1 MQPPRGF
8 RFKRDQRLLTGAAYS
23 RVFEKPRRSRDKCFT
38 VLARRTH
45 GDQPARLGLAISKKH
60 CRKATARNRIKRQV
74 RESFRMN
81 QDAVRSLDIVVIN
94 QPGAT
99 LATKQELKA
108 SLERHWRRLSDEA

>member
-1 MQPPRGF
+1 
-8 RFKRDQRLLTGAAYS
+8 
-23 RVFEKPRRSRDKCFT
+23 
-38 VLARRTH
+38 
-45 GDQPARLGLAISKKH
+45 
-60 CRKATARNRIKRQV
+60 
-74 RESFRMN
+74 MN